1 MCIESFDEI
10 GQAKEPIK
18 KAIQYNVERKEKVRQ
33 IESNERRTIHFLF
46 NPGTPSKIT
55 SFTRKYVRL
64 LDGSLEEFEREE
76 NEKF

>member
-1 MCIESFDEI
+1 
-10 GQAKEPIK
+10 
-18 KAIQYNVERKEKVRQ
+18 
-33 IESNERRTIHFLF
+33 LF